1 MLENNIS
8 LDFFMSQIKVI
19 KEVKDSDKT
28 RINIV
33 LYEPTQST
41 CVLRVCKGRDLT
53 SVCEALRTVKNPNV
67 AYVYDY
73 VYANGDTYIIEEK
86 LSGETVETRLSEI
99 NVFSEEQTSKI
110 ITAVCDGLSEL
121 HKLNPPLI
129 HNDIN
134 PSNIMICDDSSI
146 KLFDFDVSRTYKKG
160 SVQNTVLFGT
170 EEYASPEH
178 FGYGQSEPRSDIYC
192 LGVTMHK
199 MLTGQ
204 YLSSEHKSLYK
215 GRLNRIVE
223 KCIEID
229 PEKRYASVE
238 HLKKDIERLTRH
250 GAWVWKA
257 VAVITAVVLLC
268 LSGFILKQCGDG
280 PSDAAVFNESEVL
293 SQNTSSTTHD
303 SSQSTP
309 SDQIKDESVRS
320 DTSSTASLTQSSD
333 GEASSDVGNTSSAV
347 SSGNSVSQDISS
359 ENKTPDNMVEDKK
372 VVSKRVNGEIRSM
385 TVLND
390 GTLVYLENDSNGYHI
405 KTFAGA
411 DTTVT
416 VPFSQDRCVL
426 IYDNYRDKLYI
437 VATSGEKSSI
447 YAVDKSFQIKPQPLY
462 TATRSTV
469 IDIKGSFYSD
479 GTLYCDAFQ
488 KELIDTDQWCAV
500 GKAGAS
506 GYMVANDELYCV
518 WSVYLYKVKFDGG
531 VISDYA
537 WPKGCSLYS
546 SDAVFSNNKCLYF
559 NFTKDRKDY
568 IYTFDGKEFKELI
581 CLNDYKF
588 YTDISCEVAAISGDT
603 LWMYDQST
611 ATLKE
616 FSIK

>member
-8 LDFFMSQIKVI
+8 LDFFMSQIKVV
-19 KEVKDSDKT
+19 KEVKDNDKT
-28 RINIV
+28 SISIV

-41 CVLRVCKGRDLT
+41 CILRVCKGRDL
-53 SVCEALRTVKNPNV
+53 SAVCEPLRAVRNPNI
-67 AYVYDY
+67 ACVYDY
-73 VYANGDTYIIEEK
+73 VYANGNTYIIEEK
-86 LSGETVETRLSEI
+86 LSGETVEAKMSD
-99 NVFSEEQTSKI
+99 NSVFSEQQTAKV

-146 KLFDFDVSRTYKKG
+146 KLFDFDVSRIYKKG
-160 SVQNTVLFGT
+160 SAQNTMLFGT

-192 LGVTMHK
+192 LGVTMHR

-215 GRLNRIVE
+215 GKLNKAIE

-238 HLKKDIERLTRH
+238 HLKKDIERLTRR
-250 GAWVWKA
+250 GLWVWKA

-268 LSGFILKQCGDG
+268 LLGLVFKQCGDG
-280 PSDAAVFNESEVL
+280 LSDVTAFNESEA
-293 SQNTSSTTHD
+293 
-303 SSQSTP
+303 SSQSTV
-309 SDQIKDESVRS
+309 STVLDSSKDAPFDRNKNESVWS
-320 DTSSTASLTQSSD
+320 DTSSSTSLTQGSD
-333 GEASSDVGNTSSAV
+333 GESSADVSSIPSASS
-347 SSGNSVSQDISS
+347 SGDSVSQDITS
-359 ENKTPDNMVEDKK
+359 ENKIPDNEAEDKR
-372 VVSKRVNGEIRSM
+372 VVSKALEGEIRSM
-385 TVLND
+385 TALND
-390 GTLVYLENDSNGYHI
+390 GTLVYLENISGEYHI
-405 KTFAGA
+405 RMLSGA
-411 DTTVT
+411 DTVVT
-416 VPFSQDRCVL
+416 VPFSQERCVL
-426 IYDNYRDKLYI
+426 IYDNYRDRLYI

-447 YAVDKSFQIKPQPLY
+447 YAVDKSLRIQAEPLY

-488 KELIDTDQWCAV
+488 KELIDTDQWCAA

-506 GYMVANDELYCV
+506 GYMVADDELYSV
-518 WSVYLYKVKFDGG
+518 WSVYLYKVKPDGD

-581 CLNDYKF
+581 CLNEYKY
-588 YTDISCEVAAISGDT
+588 YTDLSCEVAAISGDT
-603 LWMYDQST
+603 LWLYDQST
-611 ATLKE
+611 ETLKE

>member
-86 LSGETVETRLSEI
+86 LSGETVEAKMSD
-99 NVFSEEQTSKI
+99 NSVFSEEQTSKI

-204 YLSSEHKSLYK
+204 YLSSEHKSLYE

-229 PEKRYASVE
+229 LEKRYASVD
-238 HLKKDIERLTRH
+238 HLKKDLEKATRH
-250 GAWVWKA
+250 GAWFWKA
-257 VAVITAVVLLC
+257 VVVITAVVLLC

-280 PSDAAVFNESEVL
+280 SSNVAVFNESEVS

-320 DTSSTASLTQSSD
+320 DTSSAASLTQSSD

-359 ENKTPDNMVEDKK
+359 ENKTLDNKVEDKK

-411 DTTVT
+411 DTAV
-416 VPFSQDRCVL
+416 R
-426 IYDNYRDKLYI
+426 
-437 VATSGEKSSI
+437 SGEPRSH
-447 YAVDKSFQIKPQPLY
+447 
-462 TATRSTV
+462 TR
-469 IDIKGSFYSD
+469 
-479 GTLYCDAFQ
+479 L
-488 KELIDTDQWCAV
+488 
-500 GKAGAS
+500 
-506 GYMVANDELYCV
+506 
-518 WSVYLYKVKFDGG
+518 
-531 VISDYA
+531 
-537 WPKGCSLYS
+537 
-546 SDAVFSNNKCLYF
+546 
-559 NFTKDRKDY
+559 
-568 IYTFDGKEFKELI
+568 
-581 CLNDYKF
+581 
-588 YTDISCEVAAISGDT
+588 
-603 LWMYDQST
+603 
-611 ATLKE
+611 
-616 FSIK
+616 